1 MELNLEELKH
11 DHPLMLVD
19 LQVMHR
25 DYEEDDED
33 YDDNDLITTQNFK
46 CICNRC
52 ERGID
57 WYQRY
62 YYKCSMSSCNY
73 SLHKFCHEIPTTI
86 EFQGHPSHPLV
97 LRKTTNDQKCHCC
110 RRFHR
115 DSVCYHC
122 STCNYGI
129 DLLCATFVE
138 QNTIHH
144 PGHPHPLISVSVE
157 RILSKCCAC
166 EKKHEGHF
174 FHCVT
179 CFNFSINSECLS
191 LPIKLLLQTQMFSH
205 RHLLTLS
212 YSFIDRLY
220 DFECRICGK
229 KFEDE
234 HLIYKCSR
242 CMYYVHPDCATQRI
256 EPFMSIFSSGKSKH
270 LVNLHI
276 SLKKHKTNYKYV
288 QNVTTHNQR
297 TSFVILPSIRGVASG
312 IRSIRNCGGNAKW
325 WHYDVIMMQ

>member
-1 MELNLEELKH
+1 MDVMELNLEELKH

-19 LQVMHR
+19 LQLMHR

-46 CICNRC
+46 CICNRF

-57 WYQRY
+57 WYHRY

-73 SLHKFCHEIPTTI
+73 SLHKFCHEISTTI

-122 STCNYGI
+122 LTCNYRI

-144 PGHPHPLISVSVE
+144 PGHPHPLTSVSVE
-157 RILSKCCAC
+157 PILSKCSAC

-174 FHCVT
+174 YHCVT
-179 CFNFSINSECLS
+179 CFNFSMNSECLS
-191 LPIKLLLQTQMFSH
+191 
-205 RHLLTLS
+205 S
-212 YSFIDRLY
+212 YKVVTSN
-220 DFECRICGK
+220 
-229 KFEDE
+229 
-234 HLIYKCSR
+234 S
-242 CMYYVHPDCATQRI
+242 
-256 EPFMSIFSSGKSKH
+256 
-270 LVNLHI
+270 
-276 SLKKHKTNYKYV
+276 
-288 QNVTTHNQR
+288 NV
-297 TSFVILPSIRGVASG
+297 
-312 IRSIRNCGGNAKW
+312 
-325 WHYDVIMMQ
+325 